1 MVYSGVKHY
10 ILSEML
16 HEKLKIYSKFNI
28 DFHPETSYLQFLMLL
43 KVEAK

>member
-10 ILSEML
+10 VLSEM

-28 DFHPETSYLQFLMLL
+28 DFHPRTSQLQFLMLL
-43 KVEAK
+43 KAEAK